1 MQPTAL
7 NTKTF
12 MEGPAGTG
20 KTTLATRFLLDL
32 LDSGI
37 APDRVLVLVP
47 QATYGRPYQVA
58 VHDSNVAGGRVD
70 ITTIAGI
77 ARGAVETYWPVVA
90 EPMGF
95 AAPDRE
101 PIFLNIETA
110 QYYMARVAAPVI
122 RSGEFDGVNMAPPRI
137 ISQVLDNLHKAAI
150 LRFPLDEVAQ
160 RLTLAWADRHSS
172 RPPVY
177 AAAAELARQFHAYCL
192 EHNLLD
198 FSLIVEAFDRVLRH
212 DPHFADRFLASY
224 DFLIA
229 DNVEEDNPAAH
240 DFIRWIWPR
249 LVGGLLIYD
258 SDGGYR
264 IFLGADPE
272 SAYDLASICDHHE
285 RL

>member
-1 MQPTAL
+1 MIPQAIDLTA
-7 NTKTF
+7 KTF
-12 MEGPAGTG
+12 LEGPAGSG
-20 KTTLATRFLLDL
+20 KTTRGTRYLLSL
-32 LDSGI
+32 LENGVD
-37 APDRVLVLVP
+37 PDRILVLVP
-47 QATYGRPYQVA
+47 QATYGRPYQLA
-58 VHDSNVAGGRVD
+58 VYDSQAAGGIVQ
-70 ITTIAGI
+70 ITTLAGI
-77 ARGAVETYWPVVA
+77 ARRAIETYWPIVA
-90 EPMGF
+90 GPMGF
-95 AAPDRE
+95 AAPDSE

-110 QYYMARVAAPVI
+110 QYYLARVAAPAI
-122 RSGEFDGVNMAPPRI
+122 NAGQFDGVNMAPPRI

-177 AAAAELARQFHAYCL
+177 AAAAELARQFRAYCL

-249 LVGGLLIYD
+249 VVGGL
-258 SDGGYR
+258 
-264 IFLGADPE
+264 
-272 SAYDLASICDHHE
+272 
-285 RL
+285 